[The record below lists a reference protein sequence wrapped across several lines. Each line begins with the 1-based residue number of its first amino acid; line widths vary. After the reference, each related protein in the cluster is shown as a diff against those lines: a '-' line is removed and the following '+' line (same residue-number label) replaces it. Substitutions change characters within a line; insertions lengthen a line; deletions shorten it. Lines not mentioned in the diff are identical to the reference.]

1 MTRHAPLH
9 LAVVALLI
17 ASVVLTHRVWGE
29 AAQGDAPAPF
39 RVATVDI
46 LSLLEDSL
54 QTDAYKPARDQFR
67 GEWEQRMS
75 ALQSS
80 IERIE
85 AELRMALPT
94 DPGTRNLQQRY
105 QQGMYEYQNM
115 QQQARFEFDRLS
127 AEQAAEAYND
137 LHRAA
142 DGLAREMGYSHLVA
156 TRHDGEITDRNN
168 LATVTQEI
176 LARPLIFMPEGD
188 DLTARLRE
196 KLSIPVRPKEEAA
209 GQIEP
214 VPAGVQD

>member
-54 QTDAYKPARDQFR
+54 QTEAFKPARDQFR

-105 QQGMYEYQNM
+105 QQSMYEYQNM

-142 DGLAREMGYSHLVA
+142 DEMARDLGYSHLVA
-156 TRHDGEITDRNN
+156 TRHAGEITDRNN

-176 LARPLIFMPEGD
+176 LARPLIFMPEAD

-196 KLSIPVRPKEEAA
+196 KLSIPVRPKGEAA
-209 GQIEP
+209 DQLEP
-214 VPAGVQD
+214 TPAATQD